1 MQHCEDCNV
10 VMPAHNSAEL
20 FKRYQSKCQ
29 QCRLIEAI
37 ELVADELRRTRE
49 GY

>member
-1 MQHCEDCNV
+1 MQHCEDCNM
-10 VMPAHNSAEL
+10 VMPAHNSTAL
-20 FKRYQSKCQ
+20 FQRAQSKCQ